1 MVVTVLAGL
10 ALLLT
15 GCGAHYDFVI
25 HDNETADL
33 TYIMWDSSGLPLI
46 TRESCTEKKL
56 EKSTPL
62 PKNVEANYTYT
73 SHNGHPACQ
82 VTAKSVPLNDLQ
94 TDVWTIKHQDG
105 KYVFDLSPDALSRL
119 GEDDS
124 RSSSQGA
131 AGGMKVSI
139 AVTFPGEVT
148 KSNGRND
155 DNKVT
160 WDNVLESP
168 EAPHAEGG
176 DGKFHLQWWMI
187 AAASAAALLLWQ
199 LADHAN
205 SRRWYELTRELAP
218 VLLRSQYLGE
228 IAQIPAESL
237 TIYCQALQQRIDR
250 NDPQQLATLARCYNR
265 DNQYPIAAD
274 IYARARK
281 LAPNDAALALDY
293 AQTSLFAHPDRPM
306 PPDIETIL
314 RAQSGQNPLAK
325 ILLAAGYTQSGK
337 KNLAAPLWGE
347 LRRELAPEH
356 PLSRLTPADSDT
368 PSANTANAPTIT
380 VHIHPDTLASLPPT
394 ALPYTGW
401 TTATPCTSSATGA
414 RTAKSCATPTAH
426 AR

>member
-1 MVVTVLAGL
+1 MNYYLPP
-10 ALLLT
+10 LLLT
-15 GCGAHYDFVI
+15 LAALTPLLRARQRHTAA
-25 HDNETADL
+25 NTADN
-33 TYIMWDSSGLPLI
+33 
-46 TRESCTEKKL
+46 RNE
-56 EKSTPL
+56 
-62 PKNVEANYTYT
+62 
-73 SHNGHPACQ
+73 Q
-82 VTAKSVPLNDLQ
+82 R
-94 TDVWTIKHQDG
+94 
-105 KYVFDLSPDALSRL
+105 AL
-119 GEDDS
+119 
-124 RSSSQGA
+124 
-131 AGGMKVSI
+131 
-139 AVTFPGEVT
+139 
-148 KSNGRND
+148 
-155 DNKVT
+155 
-160 WDNVLESP
+160 
-168 EAPHAEGG
+168 
-176 DGKFHLQWWMI
+176 I
-187 AAASAAALLLWQ
+187 AAWREQNTADPANQDEHDYRLYHALKNLRAGKAAPATRPPRWHIPAMLLASACALLLWQ

-205 SRRWYELTRELAP
+205 SRRWHDLTAQLAP

-250 NDPQQLATLARCYNR
+250 NDPQPLATLARCYDR

-356 PLSRLTPADSDT
+356 PLYRLIPADNDT

-394 ALPYTGW
+394 ARLYVSASLPGERMPLAVRATAPALTQTLQLTDRDSMTGESLGSRPQL
-401 TTATPCTSSATGA
+401 TYRAILSADGNVSGA
-414 RTAKSCATPTAH
+414 RLAEKESTASGNATLTLELP
-426 AR
+426 

>member
-1 MVVTVLAGL
+1 MPYLLPPLLLTLL
-10 ALLLT
+10 ALLPLLRA
-15 GCGAHYDFVI
+15 AHRRHAPADPAAEQRALI
-25 HDNETADL
+25 AAWREQNTADPANQDEHDYRL
-33 TYIMWDSSGLPLI
+33 YHAL
-46 TRESCTEKKL
+46 
-56 EKSTPL
+56 
-62 PKNVEANYTYT
+62 KN
-73 SHNGHPACQ
+73 
-82 VTAKSVPLNDLQ
+82 LR
-94 TDVWTIKHQDG
+94 DG
-105 KYVFDLSPDALSRL
+105 K
-119 GEDDS
+119 
-124 RSSSQGA
+124 A
-131 AGGMKVSI
+131 A
-139 AVTFPGEVT
+139 
-148 KSNGRND
+148 
-155 DNKVT
+155 
-160 WDNVLESP
+160 
-168 EAPHAEGG
+168 HAARPPRW
-176 DGKFHLQWWMI
+176 HIPAMLL
-187 AAASAAALLLWQ
+187 ASAAALLLWQ

-347 LRRELAPEH
+347 LRRELAPDH
-356 PLSRLTPADSDT
+356 PLYRLIPADGDT
-368 PSANTANAPTIT
+368 AEPAANAPTIT

-394 ALPYTGW
+394 ARLYVSASLPGERMPLAVRATAPALTQTLQLTDRDSMTGESLGSRPQL
-401 TTATPCTSSATGA
+401 TYRAILSADGNVSGQRLAEKEHTASGNATL
-414 RTAKSCATPTAH
+414 TLELP
-426 AR
+426 

>member
-1 MVVTVLAGL
+1 MNYYLPP
-10 ALLLT
+10 LLLT
-15 GCGAHYDFVI
+15 LAALTPLLRARLRHTAA
-25 HDNETADL
+25 NTADNRNEQRA
-33 TYIMWDSSGLPLI
+33 LI
-46 TRESCTEKKL
+46 AAWREQNTADPANQDEHDYRL
-56 EKSTPL
+56 YHAL
-62 PKNVEANYTYT
+62 KN
-73 SHNGHPACQ
+73 
-82 VTAKSVPLNDLQ
+82 LR
-94 TDVWTIKHQDG
+94 DG
-105 KYVFDLSPDALSRL
+105 K
-119 GEDDS
+119 
-124 RSSSQGA
+124 A
-131 AGGMKVSI
+131 A
-139 AVTFPGEVT
+139 
-148 KSNGRND
+148 
-155 DNKVT
+155 
-160 WDNVLESP
+160 
-168 EAPHAEGG
+168 HAARPPRW
-176 DGKFHLQWWMI
+176 HIPAMLL
-187 AAASAAALLLWQ
+187 ASAAALLLWQ

-250 NDPQQLATLARCYNR
+250 SDPQQLATLARCYNR

-356 PLSRLTPADSDT
+356 PLYRLIPADSDT

-394 ALPYTGW
+394 ARLYVSASLPGERMPLAVRATAPALTQTLQLTDRDSMTGESLGSRPQL
-401 TTATPCTSSATGA
+401 TYRAILSADGNVSGQRLAEKEHTASGNATL
-414 RTAKSCATPTAH
+414 TLELP
-426 AR
+426 